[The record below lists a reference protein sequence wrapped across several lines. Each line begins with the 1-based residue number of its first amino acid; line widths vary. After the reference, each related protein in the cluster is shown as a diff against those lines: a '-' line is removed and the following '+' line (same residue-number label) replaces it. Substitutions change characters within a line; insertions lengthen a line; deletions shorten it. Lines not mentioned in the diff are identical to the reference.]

1 MIAKDLGMLV
11 IIAGRLLG
19 DFLFNIFPH
28 KEIYNAHQKHYE
40 KSLCNLHL
48 KKFLVKIFLIK
59 ILKQTFL

>member
-28 KEIYNAHQKHYE
+28 KEIYNAHQKTLWKE
-40 KSLCNLHL
+40 SL
-48 KKFLVKIFLIK
+48 
-59 ILKQTFL
+59 